1 MHTHTHTHTDPQID
15 TGTMV
20 SAASAYGEASEMFPD
35 LLQGGAGP
43 HGEQEEQGQADTATG
58 PPGHCKHVPLQ
69 LGAELEPHHLPHIRH
84 WSESLDH

>member
-1 MHTHTHTHTDPQID
+1 
-15 TGTMV
+15 MV

-58 PPGHCKHVPLQ
+58 PPGHCKGP
-69 LGAELEPHHLPHIRH
+69 
-84 WSESLDH
+84 S